1 MYTALIVDD
10 ERMIREDLR
19 AFVDWDINGFTHIRE
34 AKNGIEAITLMETD
48 IPDIVLI
55 DINMPRMNGL
65 ELIERIRA
73 AGIQSQIVII
83 SAYSEFQYAQ
93 RAISYGVSE
102 YVLKPIVYREINQI
116 IQSASKRLQQQALE
130 QTRNRIRETT
140 KQAVESL
147 LPLLWQGNRSEAHQ
161 SANRMFD
168 DLLAFQRDRE
178 APAESIVL
186 FLRNLVFEIEIHLND
201 SSSSL
206 YAARQTEF
214 LDLIKRFKAAPSTN
228 DLNKLMHHTID
239 LSIDLQE
246 KLQASQGN
254 KEFSKLQS
262 IVRAHLAEELSLEWL
277 ANRVHMNANY
287 LSVLF
292 KKETGENFNDFLI
305 RERMMLARTL
315 IVREEHKI
323 NEVSAMVGYQNYR
336 SFSRAFKR
344 YFGFTPSE
352 ANL

>member
-19 AFVDWDINGFTHIRE
+19 AFVDWDINGFSHIRE
-34 AKNGIEAITLMETD
+34 AKNGIEAMALMESD
-48 IPDIVLI
+48 IPDLILI
-55 DINMPRMNGL
+55 DINMPRMSGL
-65 ELIERIRA
+65 ELIERMRA
-73 AGIQSQIVII
+73 SGIQSQIVII

-116 IQSASKRLQQQALE
+116 IQRASKRLQQQSLE

-140 KQAVESL
+140 KQATESL
-147 LPLLWQGNRSEAHQ
+147 LPLLWQGNRSAAHQ
-161 SANRMFD
+161 SANRLFD
-168 DLLAFQRDRE
+168 DLLAFQRYME
-178 APAESIVL
+178 PPAESLVL
-186 FLRNLVFEIEIHLND
+186 FLQNLVFEIEIHLND

-239 LSIDLQE
+239 LAIDLQE
-246 KLQASQGN
+246 KLQVSQGN

-262 IVRAHLAEELSLEWL
+262 IVRAHLTEELSLEWL

-292 KKETGENFNDFLI
+292 RKETGENFNDFLI

-315 IVREEHKI
+315 IVREENKI

-344 YFGFTPSE
+344 YFGFTPSD
-352 ANL
+352 LR